1 MPETETPTAP
11 AAPAA
16 PTPAEPSTPNGEHGF
31 PANTPVSEMDVE
43 QREAYWKHQAKVHET
58 AWKKRA
64 GDLTP
69 EKLQEL
75 RDKADRHDALEREL
89 MSDKDKAVVE
99 AREAARAE
107 ALASVTPRLVAA
119 EFKAAAAGRVEPDR
133 LATILEPL
141 DLSKFLDGDEVDT
154 DKVAAFVD
162 GIAPAAAPPPK
173 GPTSAGQGRRES
185 STGPSVASG
194 RDLYRAQ
201 RGKK

>member
-1 MPETETPTAP
+1 MPETAPVTEPTTPPAVPVQPAP
-11 AAPAA
+11 
-16 PTPAEPSTPNGEHGF
+16 SNDKGF
-31 PANTPVSEMDVE
+31 PENKPIAEMKPEE
-43 QREAYWKHQAKVHET
+43 QAAYWKHQSRKHEERS
-58 AWKKRA
+58 RA
-64 GDLTP
+64 FDGLTP
-69 EKLQEL
+69 EALAEL
-75 RDKADRHDALEREL
+75 RDKAERHAALEREL
-89 MSDKDKAVVE
+89 MSDKDKAVAE
-99 AREAARAE
+99 ARDAAKAE
-107 ALASVTPRLVAA
+107 ALASVTPKLVAA

-141 DLSKFLDGDEVDT
+141 DLSKFLSGDVVDT

-162 GIAPAAAPPPK
+162 GIAPAAAPQPK

>member
-1 MPETETPTAP
+1 MPPETDTAP
-11 AAPAA
+11 VPAPQA
-16 PTPAEPSTPNGEHGF
+16 PAEPSTPSGEPEF
-31 PANTPVSEMDVE
+31 PAETPLSEMTLE

-69 EKLQEL
+69 EKVQEL
-75 RDKADRHDALEREL
+75 RDKAARHDALEREL
-89 MSDKDKAVVE
+89 MSDKDKAVAE
-99 AREAARAE
+99 ARDAAKAE

-119 EFKAAAAGRVEPDR
+119 EFKAAAAGRVEPAR

-141 DLSKFLDGDEVDT
+141 DLSKFLNGDEVDT

-162 GIAPAAAPPPK
+162 GIAPATAPQPK
-173 GPTSAGQGRRES
+173 GPTSTGQGRRES